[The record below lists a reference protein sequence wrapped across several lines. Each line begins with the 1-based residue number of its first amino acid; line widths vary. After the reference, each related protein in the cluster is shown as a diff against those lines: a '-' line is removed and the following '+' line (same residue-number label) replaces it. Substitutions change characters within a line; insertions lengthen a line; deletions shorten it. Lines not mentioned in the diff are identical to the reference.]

1 MKKNSIMAFLLFA
14 FLIHACSS
22 FAAQDQ
28 ELTDTEAL
36 LATLKPVCELV
47 TSNAPSLK
55 EGIQLI
61 GGTICPGEIDHNRP
75 TCFDKV
81 GYRVSYRLEESSNDK
96 STTLKG
102 VEFMIPNFITGFEFQ
117 DIISIFGKWEL
128 VGPEGKTSLVKFMYT
143 NPKTKKTAI
152 VFADLYDPP
161 RNPKSPVMGLVIQ
174 KFDPGEI
181 K

>member
-1 MKKNSIMAFLLFA
+1 MNKYLIIACLL
-14 FLIHACSS
+14 LLSLACHFGSPS
-22 FAAQDQ
+22 AQ
-28 ELTDTEAL
+28 ELQNTDAKL
-36 LATLKPVCELV
+36 ILGKLKPIAELV
-47 TSNAPSLK
+47 TSDKPLLTEAVKLISGPHCAGEYDHNKYACFEGSGYIINYCK
-55 EGIQLI
+55 EANNNNEM
-61 GGTICPGEIDHNRP
+61 TTRAEID
-75 TCFDKV
+75 
-81 GYRVSYRLEESSNDK
+81 
-96 STTLKG
+96 
-102 VEFMIPNFITGFEFQ
+102 IPQVNSGIIFQ